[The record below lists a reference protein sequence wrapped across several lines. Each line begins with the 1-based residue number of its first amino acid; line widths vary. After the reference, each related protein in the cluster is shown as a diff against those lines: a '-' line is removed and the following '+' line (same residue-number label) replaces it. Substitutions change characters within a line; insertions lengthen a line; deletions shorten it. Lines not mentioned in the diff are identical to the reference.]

1 MILINEKMSNK
12 DIKKLDLVYILTNV
26 LVEIGK
32 LTQLITL
39 ILYNIGGWFTPLHK
53 Y

>member
-1 MILINEKMSNK
+1 MISINEKMSNK
-12 DIKKLDLVYILTNV
+12 DIKKLDLAYNILTNV

-39 ILYNIGGWFTPLHK
+39 TLYNIGG
-53 Y
+53 